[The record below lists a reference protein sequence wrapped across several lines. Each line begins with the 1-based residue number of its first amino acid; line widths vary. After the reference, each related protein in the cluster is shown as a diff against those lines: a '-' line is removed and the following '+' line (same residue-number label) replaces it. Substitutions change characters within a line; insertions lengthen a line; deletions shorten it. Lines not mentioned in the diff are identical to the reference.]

1 MIKRLTVHL
10 TKVKKVGK
18 DFINTISVHNLKSE
32 SDIKSALSTI
42 RKDNTI
48 AKCQSP
54 NHKKWKVGDEMW
66 YTSNETL

>member
-1 MIKRLTVHL
+1 MLKRLTVHL
-10 TKVKKVGK
+10 TKVKKSK
-18 DFINTISVHNLKSE
+18 DFTNTISVRNLTSE

-66 YTSNETL
+66 YTSNEKI